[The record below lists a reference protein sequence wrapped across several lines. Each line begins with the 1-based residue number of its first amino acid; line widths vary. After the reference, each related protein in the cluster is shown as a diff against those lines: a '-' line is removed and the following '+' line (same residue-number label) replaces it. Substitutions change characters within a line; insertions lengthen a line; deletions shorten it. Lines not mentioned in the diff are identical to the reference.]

1 MYQALKARYQAKKLK
16 ALAHMRLFMENSV
29 GVADHPDLL
38 DTIASHAE
46 ELAHA
51 EDVLD
56 SLEEN
61 FE

>member
-1 MYQALKARYQAKKLK
+1 
-16 ALAHMRLFMENSV
+16 MENSV